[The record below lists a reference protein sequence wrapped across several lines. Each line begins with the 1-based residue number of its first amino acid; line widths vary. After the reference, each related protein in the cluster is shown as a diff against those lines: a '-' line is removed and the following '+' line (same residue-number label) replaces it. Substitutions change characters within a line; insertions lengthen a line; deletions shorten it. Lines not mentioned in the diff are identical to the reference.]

1 MKYLKAVAALGA
13 LALVGAGSAV
23 VLESFGTVSGT
34 ADVKPAIKIVE
45 VDYLSDSGAEYVKLY
60 NPSSADVKLD
70 GWKISDIE
78 GTDTVSDLTIPSKGN
93 AMIIEDSANT
103 TDRTLPNFE
112 TVDDIG
118 AGLANSPDKVFLED
132 GIEVDSVD
140 FTDDPCS
147 GDVLVVDWETGSTG
161 CESSSYDFEGVLN

>member
-1 MKYLKAVAALGA
+1 M
-13 LALVGAGSAV
+13 
-23 VLESFGTVSGT
+23 
-34 ADVKPAIKIVE
+34 KPAIKIVE

-60 NPSSADVKLD
+60 NPSNADVKLD
-70 GWKISDIE
+70 DWKISD
-78 GTDTVSDLTIPSKGN
+78 TDGADIVSDLTIPSNGN

-118 AGLANSPDKVFLED
+118 AGLANSGDKVFLED

-140 FTDDPCS
+140 FTDDPCLE
-147 GDVLVVDWETGSTG
+147 DTLFVDWETGSTT
-161 CESSSYDFEGVLN
+161 CETSSYDFEGVLN